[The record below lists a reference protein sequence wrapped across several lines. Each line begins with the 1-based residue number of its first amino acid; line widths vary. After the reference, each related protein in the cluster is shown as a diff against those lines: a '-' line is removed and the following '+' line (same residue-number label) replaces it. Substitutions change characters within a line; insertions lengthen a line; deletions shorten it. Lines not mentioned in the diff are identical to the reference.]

1 MKNTINMT
9 ETVNN
14 TMISLANQFA
24 SNPVEFNEL
33 INTIT
38 EEIDSLQ
45 AHFDKREE
53 DLKALSDVYADSAL
67 ELSKA
72 KDELNELEEA
82 STKSETMASAL
93 KDAIITK
100 RNKVSILTEEYEKK
114 GAAVKNFSFKIV
126 PAFEMAAN
134 KSITPSHQKI
144 ELKFPKREAILL
156 SDKANISLTTE
167 GRYELVSNGEHVKCF
182 MGTKMREFLSHQGK
196 NFFDNSFEI
205 EGFWNDDGTAFVTH
219 IEKLSDEEVNAQ

>member
-1 MKNTINMT
+1 MKNNMNMT
-9 ETVNN
+9 ETINN
-14 TMISLANQFA
+14 ALISLANQFA
-24 SNPVEFNEL
+24 TNPVEFNNL
-33 INTIT
+33 VNSIT

-45 AHFDKREE
+45 AHFDRKEE
-53 DLKALSDVYADSAL
+53 DLKVLSDAYADSAL

-72 KDELNELEEA
+72 KDELAELEEA
-82 STKSETMASAL
+82 STKSSTVASAL

-114 GAAVKNFSFKIV
+114 GAAVKNFSFKVV

-134 KSITPSHQKI
+134 KSTTPNSQKV

-182 MGTKMREFLSHQGK
+182 IGAKMREFLSRQNNK
-196 NFFDNSFEI
+196 FFDNSFEI
-205 EGFWNDDGTAFVTH
+205 EGFWNDDGSAFVTH
-219 IEKLSDEEVNAQ
+219 LEKLSDEDVNAQ

>member
-1 MKNTINMT
+1 MKNTMTMT
-9 ETVNN
+9 ETINN
-14 TMISLANQFA
+14 TLVSLANQFA
-24 SNPVEFNEL
+24 TNPTEFNEL

-38 EEIDSLQ
+38 EEIDCLQ

-53 DLKALSDVYADSAL
+53 DLKVLSDAYADSAL

-72 KDELNELEEA
+72 KDELVELEEA
-82 STKSETMASAL
+82 SSKSEVMASAL

-134 KSITPSHQKI
+134 KSITSNHQKV

-156 SDKANISLTTE
+156 SDKANISLTAE

-182 MGTKMREFLSHQGK
+182 MGTKMREFLSRQNNK
-196 NFFDNSFEI
+196 FFDNSFEI
-205 EGFWNDDGTAFVTH
+205 EGFWNDNGTAFVTH
-219 IEKLSDEEVNAQ
+219 LKKLSDEEVNAQ

>member
-1 MKNTINMT
+1 MKNNMNMT
-9 ETVNN
+9 ETINN
-14 TMISLANQFA
+14 ALISLANQFA
-24 SNPVEFNEL
+24 TNPVEFNNL
-33 INTIT
+33 VNSIT

-45 AHFDKREE
+45 AHFDRKEE
-53 DLKALSDVYADSAL
+53 DLKVLSDAYADSAL

-72 KDELNELEEA
+72 KDELAELEEA
-82 STKSETMASAL
+82 STKSSTVASAL

-114 GAAVKNFSFKIV
+114 GAAVKNFSFKVV

-134 KSITPSHQKI
+134 KSTTPNSQKV

-182 MGTKMREFLSHQGK
+182 IGAKMREFLSRQNNK
-196 NFFDNSFEI
+196 FFDNSFEI
-205 EGFWNDDGTAFVTH
+205 EGFWNDDGSAFVTH
-219 IEKLSDEEVNAQ
+219 IEKLNDEEVNAQ

>member
-1 MKNTINMT
+1 MKNNMNMT
-9 ETVNN
+9 ETVNSA
-14 TMISLANQFA
+14 MISLANQFA

-45 AHFDKREE
+45 AHFDRKEE
-53 DLKALSDVYADSAL
+53 DLKALSDAYADSAL

-72 KDELNELEEA
+72 KDELAELEEA

-114 GAAVKNFSFKIV
+114 GAAVKNFSFKI
-126 PAFEMAAN
+126 PTFEMAAN
-134 KSITPSHQKI
+134 KSTISNPQKV

-182 MGTKMREFLSHQGK
+182 MGTKMREFLSRQNNK
-196 NFFDNSFEI
+196 FFDNSFEI
-205 EGFWNDDGTAFVTH
+205 EGFWNDDGSAFVTH
-219 IEKLSDEEVNAQ
+219 IEKLSDEEANAQ

>member
-1 MKNTINMT
+1 MKNNMTMT

-14 TMISLANQFA
+14 AMISLANQFA

-33 INTIT
+33 VNSIT

-45 AHFDKREE
+45 AHFDRKEE
-53 DLKALSDVYADSAL
+53 ALKALGDAYADSAL

-72 KDELNELEEA
+72 KDELAELEEA
-82 STKSETMASAL
+82 STKSSTMASAL

-114 GAAVKNFSFKIV
+114 GAAVKNFSFKVV

-134 KSITPSHQKI
+134 KSIIPSSQKV
-144 ELKFPKREAILL
+144 EMKFPKREAILL

-182 MGTKMREFLSHQGK
+182 MGTKMREFLSRQGK

-205 EGFWNDDGTAFVTH
+205 EGFWNDDGSAFVTH

>member
-9 ETVNN
+9 ETINN
-14 TMISLANQFA
+14 TLISLANQFA
-24 SNPVEFNEL
+24 SNPVEFNNL
-33 INTIT
+33 VNTIT

-53 DLKALSDVYADSAL
+53 DLKVLGDAYADSAL

-82 STKSETMASAL
+82 STKSDVMASAL

-114 GAAVKNFSFKIV
+114 GAAVKNFSFKI
-126 PAFEMAAN
+126 PTFEMAAN
-134 KSITPSHQKI
+134 KSTTPNPQKV

-156 SDKANISLTTE
+156 SDRAGISLTAE

-182 MGTKMREFLSHQGK
+182 MGTKMREFLSRQNDK
-196 NFFDNSFEI
+196 FFDNSFEI
-205 EGFWNDDGTAFVTH
+205 EGFWNDDGSAFVTH
-219 IEKLSDEEVNAQ
+219 IEKLSDEEANAQ

>member
-1 MKNTINMT
+1 MKNTMTMT
-9 ETVNN
+9 ETINN
-14 TMISLANQFA
+14 TLVSLANQFA
-24 SNPVEFNEL
+24 TNPIEFNEL
-33 INTIT
+33 VNAIT

-45 AHFDKREE
+45 AHFDRKEE
-53 DLKALSDVYADSAL
+53 DLKVLSDAYADSAL

-72 KDELNELEEA
+72 KDELAELEEA
-82 STKSETMASAL
+82 SSKSDVMASAL

-114 GAAVKNFSFKIV
+114 GAAVKNFSFKI
-126 PAFEMAAN
+126 PTFEMAAN
-134 KSITPSHQKI
+134 KSITPNPQKV

-156 SDKANISLTTE
+156 SDKASIFLTTE

-182 MGTKMREFLSHQGK
+182 MGTKMREFLSRQNNK
-196 NFFDNSFEI
+196 FFDNSFEI

-219 IEKLSDEEVNAQ
+219 LEKLSDEEVSAQ

>member
-1 MKNTINMT
+1 MKNTMTMT
-9 ETVNN
+9 ETINN
-14 TMISLANQFA
+14 TLVSLANQFA
-24 SNPVEFNEL
+24 SNPVEFNNL
-33 INTIT
+33 VNAIT
-38 EEIDSLQ
+38 EEIDCLQ

-72 KDELNELEEA
+72 KDELAELEEA
-82 STKSETMASAL
+82 SSKSEVMASAL

-100 RNKVSILTEEYEKK
+100 KNKVSILTEEYEKK
-114 GAAVKNFSFKIV
+114 GAAVKNFSFKI
-126 PAFEMAAN
+126 PTFEMAAN
-134 KSITPSHQKI
+134 KSITPNSQKV

-182 MGTKMREFLSHQGK
+182 MGTKMREFLSRQNNK
-196 NFFDNSFEI
+196 FFDNSFEI

-219 IEKLSDEEVNAQ
+219 LEKLSDEEVNAQ

>member
-1 MKNTINMT
+1 MKNTMTMT
-9 ETVNN
+9 ETINN
-14 TMISLANQFA
+14 TLVSLANQFA
-24 SNPVEFNEL
+24 SNPIEFNEL

-38 EEIDSLQ
+38 EEIDCLQ

-72 KDELNELEEA
+72 KDELAELEEA
-82 STKSETMASAL
+82 SSKSDVMASAL

-114 GAAVKNFSFKIV
+114 GAAVKNFSFKI
-126 PAFEMAAN
+126 PTFEMAAN
-134 KSITPSHQKI
+134 KSVTPNSQKV

-182 MGTKMREFLSHQGK
+182 MGTKMREFLSRQNNK
-196 NFFDNSFEI
+196 FFDNSFEI

-219 IEKLSDEEVNAQ
+219 IEKLSNEEVNAQ

>member
-1 MKNTINMT
+1 MKNTMTMT
-9 ETVNN
+9 ETINN
-14 TMISLANQFA
+14 TLVSLANQFA
-24 SNPVEFNEL
+24 TNPIEFNEL
-33 INTIT
+33 VNAIT

-45 AHFDKREE
+45 AHFDRKEE
-53 DLKALSDVYADSAL
+53 DLKVLSDAYADSAL

-72 KDELNELEEA
+72 KDELAELEEA
-82 STKSETMASAL
+82 SSKSDVMASAL

>member
-1 MKNTINMT
+1 MKNNMNMT

-14 TMISLANQFA
+14 ALISLANQFA
-24 SNPVEFNEL
+24 SSPVEFNNL
-33 INTIT
+33 VNSIT

-53 DLKALSDVYADSAL
+53 DLKALSDVYAESAL

-72 KDELNELEEA
+72 KDELAELEEA

-100 RNKVSILTEEYEKK
+100 RNKVSILTEEYKKK
-114 GAAVKNFSFKIV
+114 GAAVKNFSFRVV

-134 KSITPSHQKI
+134 KSIVSNPQKV

-182 MGTKMREFLSHQGK
+182 MGTKMREFLSRQNNK
-196 NFFDNSFEI
+196 FFDNSFEI

-219 IEKLSDEEVNAQ
+219 IEKLSDEKVNAQ

>member
-9 ETVNN
+9 EAVNN
-14 TMISLANQFA
+14 TMVSLANQFA
-24 SNPVEFNEL
+24 SNPAEFNEL

-38 EEIDSLQ
+38 EEIDCLQ

-53 DLKALSDVYADSAL
+53 DLKVLSDAYAVSAL

-72 KDELNELEEA
+72 KDELAELEEA
-82 STKSETMASAL
+82 SSKSDVMASAL

-114 GAAVKNFSFKIV
+114 GAAVKNFSFKI
-126 PAFEMAAN
+126 PTFEMAAN
-134 KSITPSHQKI
+134 KSVTPNPQKV

-156 SDKANISLTTE
+156 SDKANISLTAE

-182 MGTKMREFLSHQGK
+182 MGTKMREFLSRQNNK
-196 NFFDNSFEI
+196 FFDNSFEI

-219 IEKLSDEEVNAQ
+219 LEKLSDEDVNAQ

>member
-1 MKNTINMT
+1 MKNNMTMT

-14 TMISLANQFA
+14 AMISLANQFA

-33 INTIT
+33 VNSIT

-45 AHFDKREE
+45 AHFDRKEE
-53 DLKALSDVYADSAL
+53 ALKALGDAYADSAL

-82 STKSETMASAL
+82 STKSDVMASAL

-114 GAAVKNFSFKIV
+114 GAAVKNFSFKI
-126 PAFEMAAN
+126 PTFEMAAN
-134 KSITPSHQKI
+134 KSVTSNSQKV
-144 ELKFPKREAILL
+144 ELKFPKRETVLL

-182 MGTKMREFLSHQGK
+182 MGTKMREFLSRQNNK
-196 NFFDNSFEI
+196 FFDNSFEI

-219 IEKLSDEEVNAQ
+219 LEKLSDEEVNAQ

>member
-1 MKNTINMT
+1 MKNTMTMT
-9 ETVNN
+9 ETINN
-14 TMISLANQFA
+14 TLVSLANQFA
-24 SNPVEFNEL
+24 TNPIEFNEL

-53 DLKALSDVYADSAL
+53 DLKVLSDAYADSAL

-72 KDELNELEEA
+72 KDELAELEEA
-82 STKSETMASAL
+82 SSKSDVMASAL

-114 GAAVKNFSFKIV
+114 GAAVKNFSFKI
-126 PAFEMAAN
+126 PTFEMAAN
-134 KSITPSHQKI
+134 KSITPNPQKV

-156 SDKANISLTTE
+156 SDKASIFLTTE

-182 MGTKMREFLSHQGK
+182 MGTKMREFLSRQNNK
-196 NFFDNSFEI
+196 FFDNSFEI

-219 IEKLSDEEVNAQ
+219 LEKLSDEDVNAQ

>member
-9 ETVNN
+9 ETINN
-14 TMISLANQFA
+14 TLISLTNQFA
-24 SNPVEFNEL
+24 SNPIEFNEL
-33 INTIT
+33 VNTIT
-38 EEIDSLQ
+38 EEIDYLQ

-53 DLKALSDVYADSAL
+53 DLKVLSDAYADSAF

-72 KDELNELEEA
+72 KDELAELEEA
-82 STKSETMASAL
+82 STKSDVMASAL

-134 KSITPSHQKI
+134 KSITPNHQKV

-156 SDKANISLTTE
+156 SDKASISLTTE
-167 GRYELVSNGEHVKCF
+167 GRYELVSNGEYVKCF
-182 MGTKMREFLSHQGK
+182 MGTKMREFLSRQNNK
-196 NFFDNSFEI
+196 FFDNSFEI

-219 IEKLSDEEVNAQ
+219 LEKLSDEEVNAQ

>member
-1 MKNTINMT
+1 MKNNMNMT
-9 ETVNN
+9 ETVNSA
-14 TMISLANQFA
+14 MISLANQFA

-33 INTIT
+33 INIIT

-45 AHFDKREE
+45 AHFDKREK

-72 KDELNELEEA
+72 KDELTELEEA

-114 GAAVKNFSFKIV
+114 GAAVKNFSFKI
-126 PAFEMAAN
+126 PTFEMAAN
-134 KSITPSHQKI
+134 KSVTSNSQKV

-156 SDKANISLTTE
+156 SDKASISLTTE

-182 MGTKMREFLSHQGK
+182 MGTKMREFLSRQGK

-219 IEKLSDEEVNAQ
+219 LEKLSDEEVNAQ

>member
-1 MKNTINMT
+1 MKNNMTMT

-14 TMISLANQFA
+14 AMISLANQFA

-33 INTIT
+33 VNSIT

-45 AHFDKREE
+45 AHFDRKEE
-53 DLKALSDVYADSAL
+53 ALKALGDAYADSAL

-82 STKSETMASAL
+82 STKSDVMASAL

-114 GAAVKNFSFKIV
+114 GAAVKNFSFKI
-126 PAFEMAAN
+126 PTFEMAAN
-134 KSITPSHQKI
+134 KSATSNSQKV
-144 ELKFPKREAILL
+144 ELKFPKRETVLL

-182 MGTKMREFLSHQGK
+182 MGTKMREFLSRQNNK
-196 NFFDNSFEI
+196 FFDNSFEI

-219 IEKLSDEEVNAQ
+219 LEKLSDEEVNAQ

>member
-9 ETVNN
+9 ETINN
-14 TMISLANQFA
+14 VLISLANQFA
-24 SNPVEFNEL
+24 TNPIEFNEL
-33 INTIT
+33 VNAIT

-45 AHFDKREE
+45 EHFDRKEE

-72 KDELNELEEA
+72 KDELAELEEA
-82 STKSETMASAL
+82 SSKSEVMASAL

-114 GAAVKNFSFKIV
+114 GAAVKNFSFKI

-134 KSITPSHQKI
+134 KSITPNSQKV

-156 SDKANISLTTE
+156 SDKASISLTTE

-182 MGTKMREFLSHQGK
+182 MGTKMREFLSRQNNK
-196 NFFDNSFEI
+196 FFDNSFEI
-205 EGFWNDDGTAFVTH
+205 EGFWNDDGSAFVTH

>member
-1 MKNTINMT
+1 MKNNMNMT
-9 ETVNN
+9 ETVNSA
-14 TMISLANQFA
+14 MISLANQFA
-24 SNPVEFNEL
+24 SNPVEFNNL
-33 INTIT
+33 VNAIT

-45 AHFDKREE
+45 AHFDRKEE
-53 DLKALSDVYADSAL
+53 DLKALSDAYADSAL

-72 KDELNELEEA
+72 KDELAELEEA

-114 GAAVKNFSFKIV
+114 GAAVKNFSFKI
-126 PAFEMAAN
+126 PTFEMAAN
-134 KSITPSHQKI
+134 KSTISNPQKV

-182 MGTKMREFLSHQGK
+182 MGTKMREFLSRQNNK
-196 NFFDNSFEI
+196 FFDNSFEI
-205 EGFWNDDGTAFVTH
+205 EGFWNDDGSAFVTH
-219 IEKLSDEEVNAQ
+219 IEKLSDEEMNAQ

>member
-9 ETVNN
+9 ETVNS

-24 SNPVEFNEL
+24 SNPIEFNEL

-38 EEIDSLQ
+38 EEIDCLQ

-53 DLKALSDVYADSAL
+53 DLKALSDVYADSAF

-72 KDELNELEEA
+72 KDELAELEEA

-114 GAAVKNFSFKIV
+114 GAAVKNFSFKI
-126 PAFEMAAN
+126 PTFEMAAN
-134 KSITPSHQKI
+134 KSITPNPQKV

-156 SDKANISLTTE
+156 SDKASISLTTE

-182 MGTKMREFLSHQGK
+182 MGTKMREFLSRQNNK
-196 NFFDNSFEI
+196 FFDNSFEI

-219 IEKLSDEEVNAQ
+219 LEKLSDEEVNAQ

>member
-9 ETVNN
+9 ETINN

-24 SNPVEFNEL
+24 SNPIEFNEL
-33 INTIT
+33 INTIA

-53 DLKALSDVYADSAL
+53 DLKVLSDAYADSAF

-72 KDELNELEEA
+72 KDELAELEEA
-82 STKSETMASAL
+82 STKSDVMASAL

-114 GAAVKNFSFKIV
+114 GAAVKNFSFKI
-126 PAFEMAAN
+126 PTFEMAAN
-134 KSITPSHQKI
+134 KSITPNSQKV

-156 SDKANISLTTE
+156 SDKANISLTAE

-182 MGTKMREFLSHQGK
+182 MGTKMREFLSRQNNK
-196 NFFDNSFEI
+196 FFDNSFEI

-219 IEKLSDEEVNAQ
+219 LEKLSDEEVNAQ

>member
-9 ETVNN
+9 ETVNS

-24 SNPVEFNEL
+24 SNPIEFNEL
-33 INTIT
+33 VNSIT
-38 EEIDSLQ
+38 EEIDCLQ

-53 DLKALSDVYADSAL
+53 ELKALSDVYADSAF

-72 KDELNELEEA
+72 KDELAELEEA
-82 STKSETMASAL
+82 SSKSEVMASAL

-114 GAAVKNFSFKIV
+114 GAAVKNFSFKI
-126 PAFEMAAN
+126 PTFEMAAN
-134 KSITPSHQKI
+134 KSVTPNPQKV
-144 ELKFPKREAILL
+144 ELKFPKREVILL
-156 SDKANISLTTE
+156 SDKANISLTAE

-182 MGTKMREFLSHQGK
+182 MGTKMREFLSRQNNK
-196 NFFDNSFEI
+196 FFDSSFEI
-205 EGFWNDDGTAFVTH
+205 EGFWNDDGTAFITH
-219 IEKLSDEEVNAQ
+219 LEKLSDEEVNAQ

>member
-14 TMISLANQFA
+14 TLVSLANQFA
-24 SNPVEFNEL
+24 TNPIEFNNL
-33 INTIT
+33 VNSIT

-45 AHFDKREE
+45 AHFDRKEE
-53 DLKALSDVYADSAL
+53 DLKVLSDAYADSAL

-72 KDELNELEEA
+72 KDELAELEEA

-114 GAAVKNFSFKIV
+114 GAAVKNFSFKI
-126 PAFEMAAN
+126 PTFEMAAN
-134 KSITPSHQKI
+134 KSATPNPQKV

-156 SDKANISLTTE
+156 SDKASISLTTE

-182 MGTKMREFLSHQGK
+182 MGTKMREFLSRQ
-196 NFFDNSFEI
+196 NVQFFNNSFEI
-205 EGFWNDDGTAFVTH
+205 EGFWNDDGSAFVTH
-219 IEKLSDEEVNAQ
+219 LEKLSDEEVNAQ

>member
-24 SNPVEFNEL
+24 SNPIEFNEL
-33 INTIT
+33 VNTIT

-53 DLKALSDVYADSAL
+53 DLKALSDVYADSAF

-72 KDELNELEEA
+72 KDELAELEEA
-82 STKSETMASAL
+82 SSKSDVMASAL

-100 RNKVSILTEEYEKK
+100 KNKVSILTEEYEKK
-114 GAAVKNFSFKIV
+114 GAAVKNFSFKI
-126 PAFEMAAN
+126 PTFEMAAN
-134 KSITPSHQKI
+134 KSITPNLQKV

-156 SDKANISLTTE
+156 SDKANISLTAE

-182 MGTKMREFLSHQGK
+182 MGTKMREFLSRQNNK
-196 NFFDNSFEI
+196 FFDNSFEI

-219 IEKLSDEEVNAQ
+219 LEKLSDEDVNAQ

>member
-1 MKNTINMT
+1 MKNNMNMT

-14 TMISLANQFA
+14 ALISLANQFA

-33 INTIT
+33 VNSIT

-45 AHFDKREE
+45 AHFDRKEE
-53 DLKALSDVYADSAL
+53 DLKVLSDAYADSAL

-72 KDELNELEEA
+72 KDELAELEEA
-82 STKSETMASAL
+82 STKSSTVASAL

-114 GAAVKNFSFKIV
+114 GAAVKNFSFKVV

-134 KSITPSHQKI
+134 KSTTPNSQKV

-182 MGTKMREFLSHQGK
+182 IGAKMREFLSRQNNK
-196 NFFDNSFEI
+196 FFDNSFEI
-205 EGFWNDDGTAFVTH
+205 EGFWNDDGSAFVTH
-219 IEKLSDEEVNAQ
+219 IEKLNDEEVNAQ

>member
-9 ETVNN
+9 ETINN
-14 TMISLANQFA
+14 TLISLANQFA
-24 SNPVEFNEL
+24 TNPVEFNEL
-33 INTIT
+33 VNAIT

-45 AHFDKREE
+45 SHFDRKEE
-53 DLKALSDVYADSAL
+53 DLKVLSDAYADSAL

-72 KDELNELEEA
+72 KDELAELEEA
-82 STKSETMASAL
+82 STKSETIASAL

-134 KSITPSHQKI
+134 KSITPNPQKV

-156 SDKANISLTTE
+156 SDKASISLTTE

-182 MGTKMREFLSHQGK
+182 MGTKMREFLSRQNNK
-196 NFFDNSFEI
+196 FFDNSFEI
-205 EGFWNDDGTAFVTH
+205 EGFWNDDGSAFVTH
-219 IEKLSDEEVNAQ
+219 IEKLSDEDVNAQ

>member
-53 DLKALSDVYADSAL
+53 DLKALSGIIPSFPQAPNNKISVY
-67 ELSKA
+67 
-72 KDELNELEEA
+72 
-82 STKSETMASAL
+82 
-93 KDAIITK
+93 
-100 RNKVSILTEEYEKK
+100 
-114 GAAVKNFSFKIV
+114 KNRCI
-126 PAFEMAAN
+126 PA
-134 KSITPSHQKI
+134 
-144 ELKFPKREAILL
+144 R
-156 SDKANISLTTE
+156 
-167 GRYELVSNGEHVKCF
+167 
-182 MGTKMREFLSHQGK
+182 
-196 NFFDNSFEI
+196 
-205 EGFWNDDGTAFVTH
+205 
-219 IEKLSDEEVNAQ
+219 

>member
-1 MKNTINMT
+1 MKNTMTMT
-9 ETVNN
+9 ETINN
-14 TMISLANQFA
+14 TLVSLANQFA

-38 EEIDSLQ
+38 EEIDCLQ

-53 DLKALSDVYADSAL
+53 DLKVLSDAYADSAL

-72 KDELNELEEA
+72 KDELAELEEA
-82 STKSETMASAL
+82 SSKSEVMASAL

-100 RNKVSILTEEYEKK
+100 KNKVSILTEEYEKK
-114 GAAVKNFSFKIV
+114 GAAVKNFSFKI
-126 PAFEMAAN
+126 PTFEMAAN
-134 KSITPSHQKI
+134 KSVTPNPQKV

-182 MGTKMREFLSHQGK
+182 MGTKMREFLSRQNNK
-196 NFFDNSFEI
+196 FFDNSFEI
-205 EGFWNDDGTAFVTH
+205 EGFWNDDGSAFVTH
-219 IEKLSDEEVNAQ
+219 IEKLSNEEVSTQ

>member
-1 MKNTINMT
+1 MKNTVNMT
-9 ETVNN
+9 ETINN

-24 SNPVEFNEL
+24 TNPVEFNNL
-33 INTIT
+33 VNSIT
-38 EEIDSLQ
+38 EGIDSLQ
-45 AHFDKREE
+45 AHFDRKEE
-53 DLKALSDVYADSAL
+53 DLKVLSDAYADSAL

-72 KDELNELEEA
+72 KDELAELEEA
-82 STKSETMASAL
+82 STKSSTMASAL

-100 RNKVSILTEEYEKK
+100 QNKVSILTEEYEKK
-114 GAAVKNFSFKIV
+114 GAAVKNFSFKIT

-134 KSITPSHQKI
+134 KSIIPNSQKI
-144 ELKFPKREAILL
+144 EMKFPKREAILL

-182 MGTKMREFLSHQGK
+182 MGTKMREFLSRQNNK
-196 NFFDNSFEI
+196 FFDNSFEI
-205 EGFWNDDGTAFVTH
+205 EGFWNDDGSAFVTH

>member
-9 ETVNN
+9 ETINN
-14 TMISLANQFA
+14 TLISLANQFA
-24 SNPVEFNEL
+24 TNPVEFNEL
-33 INTIT
+33 VNTIT

-53 DLKALSDVYADSAL
+53 DLKVLSDAYADSAL

-72 KDELNELEEA
+72 KDELAELEEA
-82 STKSETMASAL
+82 STKSDTMASAL

-114 GAAVKNFSFKIV
+114 GAAVKNFSFKI
-126 PAFEMAAN
+126 PTFEMAAN
-134 KSITPSHQKI
+134 KSVTPNSQKV

-156 SDKANISLTTE
+156 SDKASISLTTE

-182 MGTKMREFLSHQGK
+182 MGTKMREFLSRQNNK
-196 NFFDNSFEI
+196 FFDNSFEI

-219 IEKLSDEEVNAQ
+219 LEKLSDEEVNAQ

>member
-1 MKNTINMT
+1 MKNIINMT
-9 ETVNN
+9 ETINN
-14 TMISLANQFA
+14 TLISLANQFA
-24 SNPVEFNEL
+24 SNPIEFNEL
-33 INTIT
+33 VNTIT

-53 DLKALSDVYADSAL
+53 DLKVLSDAYADSAL

-72 KDELNELEEA
+72 KDELAELEEA
-82 STKSETMASAL
+82 SAKSDVMASAL

-134 KSITPSHQKI
+134 KSITPNHQKV
-144 ELKFPKREAILL
+144 ELKFQREAILL
-156 SDKANISLTTE
+156 SDKANISLTAE

-182 MGTKMREFLSHQGK
+182 MGTKMREFLSRQNNK
-196 NFFDNSFEI
+196 FFDNSFEI
-205 EGFWNDDGTAFVTH
+205 EGFWNDDGSAFVTH
-219 IEKLSDEEVNAQ
+219 LEKLSDEDVNAQ

>member
-1 MKNTINMT
+1 MKNTMNMT
-9 ETVNN
+9 ETINN
-14 TMISLANQFA
+14 TLISLANQFA
-24 SNPVEFNEL
+24 SNPIEFNEL
-33 INTIT
+33 VNAIT

-45 AHFDKREE
+45 AHFDRKEE
-53 DLKALSDVYADSAL
+53 DLKVLSDAYADSAL

-72 KDELNELEEA
+72 KDELAELEEA
-82 STKSETMASAL
+82 STKSDTMASAL

-134 KSITPSHQKI
+134 KSITPNPQKV

-182 MGTKMREFLSHQGK
+182 MGTKMREFLSRQNNK
-196 NFFDNSFEI
+196 FFDNSFEI
-205 EGFWNDDGTAFVTH
+205 EGFWNDDGSAFVTH
-219 IEKLSDEEVNAQ
+219 LEKLSDEEADAQ

>member
-24 SNPVEFNEL
+24 SNPIEFNEL
-33 INTIT
+33 INTIA

-53 DLKALSDVYADSAL
+53 DLKVLSDAYVDSAF

-72 KDELNELEEA
+72 KDELAELEEA
-82 STKSETMASAL
+82 STKSETVASAL

-114 GAAVKNFSFKIV
+114 GAAVKNFSFKI
-126 PAFEMAAN
+126 PTFEMAAN
-134 KSITPSHQKI
+134 KSVTPNSQKV

-156 SDKANISLTTE
+156 SDKASISLTTE

-182 MGTKMREFLSHQGK
+182 MGTKMREFLSRQNNK
-196 NFFDNSFEI
+196 FFDNSFEI
-205 EGFWNDDGTAFVTH
+205 EGFWNDDGSAFVTH
-219 IEKLSDEEVNAQ
+219 IEKLTDEEVNAQ

>member
-1 MKNTINMT
+1 MKNNMNMT

-14 TMISLANQFA
+14 ALISLANQFA
-24 SNPVEFNEL
+24 TNPVEFNNL
-33 INTIT
+33 VNSIT

-45 AHFDKREE
+45 AHFDRKEE
-53 DLKALSDVYADSAL
+53 DLKVLSDAYADSAL
-67 ELSKA
+67 ELSKV
-72 KDELNELEEA
+72 KDELAELEEA
-82 STKSETMASAL
+82 SSKSDVMASAL

-114 GAAVKNFSFKIV
+114 GAAVKNFSFKVV

-134 KSITPSHQKI
+134 KSIIPSSQKV
-144 ELKFPKREAILL
+144 EMKFPKREAILL

-182 MGTKMREFLSHQGK
+182 MGTKMREFLSRQNNK
-196 NFFDNSFEI
+196 FFDNSFEI
-205 EGFWNDDGTAFVTH
+205 EGFWNDDGSAFVTH

>member
-1 MKNTINMT
+1 MKNNMNMT
-9 ETVNN
+9 KTVNN
-14 TMISLANQFA
+14 ALISLANQFA

-33 INTIT
+33 VNSIT

-72 KDELNELEEA
+72 KDELAELEEA
-82 STKSETMASAL
+82 STKSSTMASAL

-114 GAAVKNFSFKIV
+114 GAAVKNFSFKVV

-134 KSITPSHQKI
+134 KSATPNPQKV
-144 ELKFPKREAILL
+144 ELKFPKRAILL

-167 GRYELVSNGEHVKCF
+167 GRYELVSNGEHVRCF
-182 MGTKMREFLSHQGK
+182 MGTKMREFLSRQNNK
-196 NFFDNSFEI
+196 FFNNSFEI
-205 EGFWNDDGTAFVTH
+205 EGFWNDDGSAFVTH

>member
-24 SNPVEFNEL
+24 SNPIEFNEL
-33 INTIT
+33 INTIA

-53 DLKALSDVYADSAL
+53 DLKVLSDAYVDSAF

-72 KDELNELEEA
+72 KDELAELEEA
-82 STKSETMASAL
+82 STKSETVASAL

-114 GAAVKNFSFKIV
+114 GAAVKNFSFKI
-126 PAFEMAAN
+126 PTFEMAAN
-134 KSITPSHQKI
+134 KSVTPNSQKV

-156 SDKANISLTTE
+156 SDKASISLTTE

-182 MGTKMREFLSHQGK
+182 MGTKMREFLSRQNNK
-196 NFFDNSFEI
+196 FFDNSFEI
-205 EGFWNDDGTAFVTH
+205 EGFWNDDGSAFVTH
-219 IEKLSDEEVNAQ
+219 LEKLSDEEVNAQ